1 MKVLVG
7 YSEPFENRL
16 AFNFHIRVED
26 HQWTEVVDYYTL
38 GQLDNTINR
47 ETDEFRHIQFL
58 SFGND
63 DVQKVIKSL
72 VSNDY
77 NIDTIKSL
85 ERHRKIIQV
94 WINFVF
100 DNVFKLDDEC
110 RQLLKQLFFLS
121 VEKIACYERHFFNS
135 IAASKDSSSST
146 SLPKKMSSSIVHRG
160 IFNKKVKFGTTFS
173 RDKNK
178 SFILP
183 EDSSSQKRTSI
194 FGGTI
199 RDFMSDVGGNAKLK
213 TEPKPESVTAAP
225 KILKVEVQRGHG
237 GEGGRGV
244 LTYEINLRV
253 RISSI
258 DKDKEKDKG
267 KGKHKGKQKQPPQ
280 QQEPPV
286 VHTTHQRYSNFKK
299 FMTKL
304 FDLNAKYSAR
314 KQGSK
319 DYGVDR
325 ESNSRD
331 TPLSAFDV
339 HVHTQQASSPYE
351 NFLDLITAP
360 FPFGLKSY
368 LGISLNDTDL
378 SERTRMLD
386 SWMRDICYHYRYFP
400 PSAKELVRNFLN
412 FDMTEPIDILV
423 QDQLHW
429 GKIEAPRSAPHL
441 LIMQQSVLQGEG
453 VNGLLAHMDGDDTSS
468 VAESFIQPP
477 RSIVSFQGVQN
488 ERENMTSMQATIRDT
503 MSRSG
508 NGSNNNQGNGLPRT
522 FQVHRKA
529 GSVV

>member
-1 MKVLVG
+1 M
-7 YSEPFENRL
+7 
-16 AFNFHIRVED
+16 
-26 HQWTEVVDYYTL
+26 
-38 GQLDNTINR
+38 DNTINR

-325 ESNSRD
+325 ESNSR
-331 TPLSAFDV
+331 
-339 HVHTQQASSPYE
+339 
-351 NFLDLITAP
+351 
-360 FPFGLKSY
+360 
-368 LGISLNDTDL
+368 
-378 SERTRMLD
+378 
-386 SWMRDICYHYRYFP
+386 
-400 PSAKELVRNFLN
+400 
-412 FDMTEPIDILV
+412 
-423 QDQLHW
+423 
-429 GKIEAPRSAPHL
+429 
-441 LIMQQSVLQGEG
+441 
-453 VNGLLAHMDGDDTSS
+453 
-468 VAESFIQPP
+468 
-477 RSIVSFQGVQN
+477 
-488 ERENMTSMQATIRDT
+488 
-503 MSRSG
+503 
-508 NGSNNNQGNGLPRT
+508 
-522 FQVHRKA
+522 
-529 GSVV
+529 